1 MLTGVDH
8 LVVVVRDLERAAD
21 NYRALGFTVVPGGR
35 HPVGTHN
42 ALIAFG
48 DESYLELIAFWQPN
62 PAHRWW
68 KPLQQGGGLVDFC
81 LATDDLRADLEAFR
95 AAGVP
100 LDDPAPLSRVRPDG
114 FELRWVL
121 AIPRE
126 GFRGVAP
133 FLIADTTPRTERVPR
148 AQRHAN
154 GVTGLATLTVAVD
167 DPTRVAGWYGAV
179 LGCPPRAAV
188 REDLDAAGLAVSVGP
203 HTLAFLS
210 PRSAASPLAA
220 WLAARGPGPWEATFK
235 SPRAP
240 HGPLDP
246 ARTEGARLALAEEE
260 RVP

>member
-1 MLTGVDH
+1 VLTGVDH
-8 LVVVVRDLERAAD
+8 LVIAVRDLERAAD

-42 ALIAFG
+42 ALIAFP
-48 DESYLELIAFWQPN
+48 DESYLELIAFWEPN

-68 KPLQQGGGLVDFC
+68 GPLQQGGGLVDFC
-81 LATDDLRADLEAFR
+81 LATDDLQADLRAFR

-100 LDDPAPLSRVRPDG
+100 MDDPAPLSRVRPDG
-114 FELRWVL
+114 YELRWML

-148 AQRHAN
+148 THHHAN
-154 GVTGLATLTVAVD
+154 GVTGLGTLVVAVH
-167 DPTRVAGWYGAV
+167 DPARVAGWYGTV
-179 LGCPPRAAV
+179 LGRPPRPLI
-188 REDLDAAGLAVSVGP
+188 RDDLDAAGLAVAVGA
-203 HTLAFLS
+203 HTLAFLA

-220 WLAARGPGPWEATFK
+220 WLAARGPAPWEATLK
-235 SPRAP
+235 TTSAPR
-240 HGPLDP
+240 GPLDP
-246 ARTEGARLALAEEE
+246 ARTEGARLALTEEE